1 MNKQDLVCFLQFAKA
16 AHLMQKS
23 VFEVIQAYSIHLK
36 EVQASLDE
44 MYNESIEAHEASL
57 F

>member
-16 AHLMQKS
+16 THLMQKS
-23 VFEVIQAYSIHLK
+23 VFEVIRTYSIHLK